1 MGFFLENC
9 KKIFEEIIDIIY
21 NMLYNKKVNKIL
33 RKGGLKMK
41 ILLVNYMSFT
51 NFYNKLNNPTLD
63 FCKL

>member
-1 MGFFLENC
+1 
-9 KKIFEEIIDIIY
+9 
-21 NMLYNKKVNKIL
+21 MLYNKKVNKIL

-51 NFYNKLNNPTLD
+51 KLYKKLNNPTLD